1 MSIQSLTFLFFV
13 LVVFCA
19 YYLLEKT
26 GFQRYVLLVASLVCM
41 ASMSSI
47 SATVLIGLLALA
59 VYAIAV
65 KIEKLIRENGGK
77 PPKAARSWFWAG
89 AVLDIGLLLYFKFF
103 KNTWF
108 ILQKFLETGH
118 ITLADLVV
126 PVGLAYYTLALY
138 GYLSDIYHKK
148 YEAEKDF
155 ALFLTYVTYF
165 PAIIEGPINLYKKL
179 APQLKERHAF
189 DETKVVL
196 GLQRMLWGYFKK
208 VVIADRI
215 GIIVMG
221 ILKDETAVGPL
232 LFYAMVLYSFQIYTD
247 FSGGIDVIM
256 GISETLGIRLAENF
270 RSPLVSGSVTE
281 YWQRWHMSL
290 GEFMEKYI
298 YYPIVLN
305 RRLMKFSRKI
315 KNKYLSRAFSATL
328 ASIIVFIIVGIW
340 HGTGWNY
347 VVYGMYQALFV
358 STAVLLAPFY
368 KKMKTFFRI
377 DEKTFGWKLFTILR
391 TFVILVFGRML
402 IKAADLKQAGQLLT
416 RLFSDANPHALF
428 DGTIYQYGLD
438 IKNVFLMYGC
448 ILLIIIVDIL
458 HEKGFHFRELLM
470 RQGIV
475 FRYLVYYIAVFSI
488 IIFGIYG
495 PQFDA
500 SSFIYQAF

>member
-1 MSIQSLTFLFFV
+1 MSIKSLTFLVFV
-13 LVVFCA
+13 LIVFCI
-19 YYLLEKT
+19 YYLLQKT
-26 GFQRYVLLVASLVCM
+26 RLQKYVILAASLICM
-41 ASMSSI
+41 VSMSGM
-47 SATVLIGLLALA
+47 AAAALIAFLAFA
-59 VYAIAV
+59 VYRIAIQM
-65 KIEKLIRENGGK
+65 ERLIRENGGRAS
-77 PPKAARSWFWAG
+77 KAVKVWLWIG
-89 AVLDIGLLLYFKFF
+89 AALDIGLLLYFKFF
-103 KNTWF
+103 KMTWI
-108 ILQKFLETGH
+108 ILQDFLANGN
-118 ITLADLVV
+118 IALADLVA

-148 YEAEKDF
+148 YEPEKDF
-155 ALFLTYVTYF
+155 LLFLTYVTYF
-165 PAIIEGPINLYKKL
+165 PAIIEGPINFYKKL
-179 APQLKERHAF
+179 APQLKERHVF
-189 DETKVVL
+189 DETKVVM

-215 GIIVMG
+215 GILVMG
-221 ILKDETAVGPL
+221 ILQDEAAAGPL
-232 LFYAMVLYSFQIYTD
+232 IFYAMVLYSFQIYTD

-256 GISETLGIRLAENF
+256 GVSEMLDIRLAENF
-270 RSPLVSGSVTE
+270 RAPLVSGSVTE

-315 KNKYLSRAFSATL
+315 PNKYMSRAFSATL
-328 ASIIVFIIVGIW
+328 ASVIVFIIVGIW

-368 KKMKTFFRI
+368 KKTKTVLHI
-377 DEKTFGWKLFTILR
+377 DEKKFEWKLFSVLR

-402 IKAADLKQAGQLLT
+402 IKSANLEQAGQLFA
-416 RLFSDANPHALF
+416 RMCSDFNPHALF
-428 DGTIYQYGLD
+428 DGTLYQYGLD
-438 IKNVFLMYGC
+438 MKNVFLMYGC
-448 ILLIIIVDIL
+448 IVLIIAVDIL
-458 HEKGFHFRELLM
+458 HEKGVHFRRLLM
-470 RQGIV
+470 QQGIV

-495 PQFDA
+495 PQFDS